1 MWIGQGANAWL
12 IKPIWQWRLSGK
24 FDWHH
29 INVSSASQSQGDYLL
44 KFEIF
49 LPYLFSYLAAYKSCI
64 ETNLEDCSDDQKREF
79 DYNYNINEEGY
90 LNELKGINDVQ
101 TRCAET
107 PCDPNPC
114 QNGGA
119 CTSQVSTSLLR
130 RYSVIQMTPSSTS
143 TSIPTSVASTEFRN
157 GRKFLLEAKLDLG
170 LVYIRA
176 KAKATSL
183 LIGS

>member
-1 MWIGQGANAWL
+1 MLMIAQSKVQSMIKPKNGPKVITCIFPFSPPAPGWIGRGEGANAWL

-49 LPYLFSYLAAYKSCI
+49 LPYLFSHLAAYKSCI

-90 LNELKGINDVQ
+90 LNELKRINDVQ

-119 CTSQVSTSLLR
+119 CTSQVSTSLL
-130 RYSVIQMTPSSTS
+130 YW
-143 TSIPTSVASTEFRN
+143 
-157 GRKFLLEAKLDLG
+157 
-170 LVYIRA
+170 
-176 KAKATSL
+176 
-183 LIGS
+183 